1 MHWINKIIDFDLKF
15 TVKARIVVP
24 VILLIIFSL
33 ILLRTSNVE
42 KSYLFISQLKWV
54 LLGVVLFFIT
64 FYIKIDFL
72 YKNSNIFYLF
82 IILLFIITMF

>member
-15 TVKARIVVP
+15 TVKAKIVVP

-54 LLGVVLFFIT
+54 LLGVILFFIT
-64 FYIKIDFL
+64 L
-72 YKNSNIFYLF
+72 EN
-82 IILLFIITMF
+82 